1 MAEQEPMF
9 ADTSTPEA
17 AAHVHDYGVFTKL
30 IKWGALVALAVAFI
44 VMLIL

>member
-1 MAEQEPMF
+1 MADEEPMF

-17 AAHVHDYGVFTKL
+17 AAHVRDYAFFTKL
-30 IKWGALVALAVAFI
+30 IKWGALVALAVAFL